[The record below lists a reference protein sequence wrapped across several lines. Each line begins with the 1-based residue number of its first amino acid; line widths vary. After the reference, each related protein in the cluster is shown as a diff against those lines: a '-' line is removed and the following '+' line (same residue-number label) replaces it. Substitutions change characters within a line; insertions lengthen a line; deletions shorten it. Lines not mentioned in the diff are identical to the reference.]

1 MIRQFQHR
9 DAASCSR
16 LIHACLENDP
26 SYSLTLREKM
36 RRIETAEAMT
46 ERARLFYVA
55 AFESQ
60 DEILGIAGL
69 DMNEIRLLCVSP
81 QHRRLGIGRALFE
94 HIKAM
99 VPGFLFSD
107 IFVYS
112 SRQAI
117 EFYRACG
124 FAEKGPFVFDVGG
137 EQLQTIFMTCPI
149 NSPPFGTK

>member
-1 MIRQFQHR
+1 MIRQFQHQ

-16 LIHACLENDP
+16 LIHACLENDS
-26 SYSLTLREKM
+26 SYSFALREKI
-36 RRIETAEAMT
+36 RRLETSQAMV

-55 AFESQ
+55 VYEAE
-60 DEILGIAGL
+60 DEILGVAGL

-81 QHRRLGIGRALFE
+81 EHRRLGIGCALLK

-112 SRQAI
+112 SRQAAQ
-117 EFYRACG
+117 FYLACG
-124 FAEKGPFVFDVGG
+124 FAERGPFAFDLSG
-137 EQLQTIFMTCPI
+137 EQLMTIFMTYAISYP
-149 NSPPFGTK
+149 NPR

>member
-1 MIRQFQHR
+1 MIRQFQPQ

-26 SYSLTLREKM
+26 FYSSAVRQKIGRL
-36 RRIETAEAMT
+36 ETEQAMM

-55 AFESQ
+55 VCTSEG
-60 DEILGIAGL
+60 EVVGVAGL
-69 DMNEIRLLCVSP
+69 DMNEIRILCVSP
-81 QHRRLGIGRALFE
+81 EHRRVGIGRALFR

-112 SRQAI
+112 SPQAVD
-117 EFYRACG
+117 FYRACG
-124 FAEKGPFVFDVGG
+124 FVEKGPFVFDLDG
-137 EQLQTIFMTCPI
+137 EPLQTIFMTSAT
-149 NSPPFGTK
+149 NPPLSSG

>member
-1 MIRQFQHR
+1 MIRQYQYQ

-16 LIHACLENDP
+16 LIHACLQNDS
-26 SYSLTLREKM
+26 SYSLALRE
-36 RRIETAEAMT
+36 RISGLETAQAMT

-55 AFESQ
+55 VYES
-60 DEILGIAGL
+60 DDGILGVAGL

-81 QHRRLGIGRALFE
+81 EHRRLGIGRSLLE

-112 SRQAI
+112 SLQAVG
-117 EFYRACG
+117 FYRAGG
-124 FAEKGPFVFDVGG
+124 FCEKGPFVFDLGG
-137 EQLQTIFMTCPI
+137 EQLQTFFMTCSSNPQQ
-149 NSPPFGTK
+149 TR